1 MDSIIFDLDGTLW
14 DSREAIAIS
23 WNQVFEGLE
32 EGSFSITKEDLTA
45 MMGLQ
50 IDEIGEK
57 LLPQL
62 PAAKRKELL
71 DQCSQVE
78 NEYLVEN
85 GGILYPEVENVLA
98 SLAERY
104 KLFIVSNCQE
114 GYIEAF
120 LKYYGLQ
127 KYIQDFEN
135 PGRTGLLKGENI
147 KLVMD
152 RNNLAA
158 PVYVGDTEK
167 DREAAE
173 LAEIPFVYAEYGFG
187 KVQNAD
193 YTIKSFSDLTNLFQR
208 KT

>member
-23 WNQVFEGLE
+23 WNQVFEKME
-32 EGSFSITKEDLTA
+32 EGSFKITKDDLTA

-50 IDEIGEK
+50 IDEIGER
-57 LLPQL
+57 LLPHL
-62 PAAKRKELL
+62 SADKRKDLL
-71 DQCSQVE
+71 SRCSVVE
-78 NEYLVEN
+78 NEYLVEH
-85 GGILYPEVENVLA
+85 GGILYPDVEEVLE
-98 SLAERY
+98 SLSEKY

-120 LKYYGLQ
+120 MEYYGLE

-147 KLVMD
+147 KLVME

-173 LAEIPFVYAEYGFG
+173 LAAIPFVYAAYGFG
-187 KVQNAD
+187 EVHNAE
-193 YTIKSFSDLTNLFQR
+193 YTISNFNELTKLF
-208 KT
+208 

>member
-14 DSREAIAIS
+14 DSREAIALS

-32 EGSFSITKEDLTA
+32 EGSFSITKDDLTA

-62 PAAKRKELL
+62 PADKRKELL
-71 DQCSQVE
+71 NQCSIVE
-78 NEYLVEN
+78 NDYLVEH
-85 GGILYPEVENVLA
+85 GGTLYPEVEKVLA
-98 SLAERY
+98 SLAQKY

-120 LKYYGLQ
+120 LEYYGFE
-127 KYIQDFEN
+127 KYIKDFEN

-152 RNNLAA
+152 RNNLTA
-158 PVYVGDTEK
+158 PIYVGDTKK
-167 DREAAE
+167 DQEAAE
-173 LAEIPFVYAEYGFG
+173 LAGIPFVYAEYGFG
-187 KVQNAD
+187 EVQSAD
-193 YTIKSFSDLTNLFQR
+193 YTIRNFNELATLF
-208 KT
+208 

>member
-1 MDSIIFDLDGTLW
+1 MDAIIFDLDGTLW

-23 WNQVFEGLE
+23 WNQVFEELE
-32 EGSFSITKEDLTA
+32 EGSFSVTKDDLTA

-62 PAAKRKELL
+62 QADKRKELL
-71 DQCSQVE
+71 DRCSVVE
-78 NEYLVEN
+78 NDYLVEH

-98 SLAERY
+98 RLAEKY
-104 KLFIVSNCQE
+104 KLFVVSNCQE

-120 LKYYGLQ
+120 LKHYNLE
-127 KYIQDFEN
+127 KYIIDFEN

-147 KLVMD
+147 KLVME
-152 RNNLAA
+152 RNGLSD

-167 DREAAE
+167 DREAAQ
-173 LAEIPFVYAEYGFG
+173 LAGIPFVYAEYGFG
-187 KVQNAD
+187 QVKNSD
-193 YTIKSFSDLTNLFQR
+193 YTIQNFSELTALF
-208 KT
+208 